1 MSGELNV
8 IRLLPS
14 EYKERR
20 RRWGVPTRIVILA
33 AGIQNGKA
41 GGGGGNEDRKGMR
54 GGEEVI

>member
-8 IRLLPS
+8 IRVRLLPS

-41 GGGGGNEDRKGMR
+41 GGVWGVMR
-54 GGEEVI
+54 TGRG

>member
-8 IRLLPS
+8 IRVRLLPS

-41 GGGGGNEDRKGMR
+41 GGGEG
-54 GGEEVI
+54 